1 MSTNKSA
8 IECLKPPRQ
17 FLSAQAAVKRENLQH
32 SVSKEKAGQGSIP
45 VQLILFAPNS
55 LSGQIWDKSLK
66 VSAGG
71 GITKGRIRWPAGES
85 LRRSAADLQPVPI
98 VHSGNPSDMK
108 SCYIRMEPAG

>member
-1 MSTNKSA
+1 MSTNKFA

-66 VSAGG
+66 VSAG
-71 GITKGRIRWPAGES
+71 ELS
-85 LRRSAADLQPVPI
+85 RRSAADLQPVPFGHLGI
-98 VHSGNPSDMK
+98 HPGMK
-108 SCYIRMEPAG
+108 SCYV

>member
-1 MSTNKSA
+1 MSIAFSLLSAFYNQLCHMSTNKSA

-55 LSGQIWDKSLK
+55 LSDPTWVRSLEAPA
-66 VSAGG
+66 SD
-71 GITKGRIRWPAGES
+71 GITKGRIRWPAGELS
-85 LRRSAADLQPVPI
+85 RRSAADL
-98 VHSGNPSDMK
+98 
-108 SCYIRMEPAG
+108 